1 MKILVVEDDK
11 KINSFIANGLG
22 ESGYLVE
29 SVFDGKAAL
38 DFLRIDKSLDLVILD
53 LMLPEM
59 SGMDVLSTIR
69 KEGNNIPVI
78 ILTAKRTVDD
88 KVSGLQSG
96 ADDYLEK
103 PFSFMELL
111 ARVQA
116 ILRRNRPQTQ
126 ASTLTNFGISMDLI
140 SRKVT
145 RGNVPIELQAKEFS
159 LLEYLMKNPGKVIT
173 KTMILENVYGH
184 TFDTQT
190 NIVDVLV
197 FRLRSKIDKDFPKKT
212 IQTVRGV
219 GYVFK
224 ED

>member
-11 KINSFIANGLG
+11 KINSFIAKGLE

-29 SVFDGKAAL
+29 SALDGSAAL
-38 DFLRIDKSLDLVILD
+38 DFLRLDKSFDLMILD
-53 LMLPEM
+53 LMLPHTP
-59 SGMDVLSTIR
+59 GMEVLSTIR
-69 KEGNNIPVI
+69 SEGNNIPVI

-88 KVSGLQSG
+88 KITGLQAG

-111 ARVQA
+111 ARIQA
-116 ILRRNRPQTQ
+116 ILRRNRPVAQV
-126 ASTLTNFGISMDLI
+126 SSLNNFGIVMDLI
-140 SRKVT
+140 SRKVV
-145 RGNVPIELQAKEFS
+145 REDQSIELQAKEFS
-159 LLEYLMKNPGKVIT
+159 LLEYFMKNPGKVIT

-212 IQTVRGV
+212 IHTVRGV

>member
-11 KINSFIANGLG
+11 KINSFITKGLEENGC
-22 ESGYLVE
+22 LVE
-29 SVFDGKAAL
+29 SVFDGSEAL
-38 DFLRIDKSLDLVILD
+38 DFLRHDKSIDLMILD
-53 LMLPEM
+53 LMLPKV
-59 SGMDVLSTIR
+59 SGMDVLNTIR
-69 KEGNNIPVI
+69 SEGNSVPVI

-88 KVSGLQSG
+88 KISGLQAG

-103 PFSFMELL
+103 PFSFMELY

-116 ILRRNRPQTQ
+116 ILRRNRPV
-126 ASTLTNFGISMDLI
+126 APISSLSHFGITMDLI

-145 RGNVPIELQAKEFS
+145 RENMPIDLQAKEFS

-184 TFDTQT
+184 NFDTQT